1 MGSRR
6 EPVRQICMESGKIIS
21 LGRKSLLLKKI
32 RARFTLVSTK
42 VLPAGI
48 LPGHPDPCRTACADP
63 VSWGAPHTRFQVP
76 SGFPEDVMAGKKKK
90 ETRSAMLQVRMTDR
104 EMEKIS
110 NMAEKKRMS
119 VSSFVRWAI
128 FSKRTQVSVNEDV
141 FTDGMKELLMANGR
155 AAGNLNQIA
164 KNLNSGVSVDE
175 CILQAIRTAISEMTA
190 FNRKLE
196 KMYREHY
203 GNSKTHFEQ
212 EC

>member
-1 MGSRR
+1 MGSQR
-6 EPVRQICMESGKIIS
+6 EPIRQIFMESGTKFLGEEILIIKKDKGKIHPCQY
-21 LGRKSLLLKKI
+21 KSTVCGNL
-32 RARFTLVSTK
+32 
-42 VLPAGI
+42 AGT
-48 LPGHPDPCRTACADP
+48 PGPVPDSCADP

-76 SGFPEDVMAGKKKK
+76 SGFSEDVMAGKKKK

-164 KNLNSGVSVDE
+164 KKANATGSIYGAD
-175 CILQAIRTAISEMTA
+175 IAALQARQDEIWEMTKEILA
-190 FNRKLE
+190 RL
-196 KMYREHY
+196 
-203 GNSKTHFEQ
+203 SSIQ
-212 EC
+212 

>member
-1 MGSRR
+1 
-6 EPVRQICMESGKIIS
+6 
-21 LGRKSLLLKKI
+21 
-32 RARFTLVSTK
+32 
-42 VLPAGI
+42 
-48 LPGHPDPCRTACADP
+48 
-63 VSWGAPHTRFQVP
+63 
-76 SGFPEDVMAGKKKK
+76 MAGKKKK

-110 NMAEKKRMS
+110 NMAEKKRMN

-175 CILQAIRTAISEMTA
+175 GILQAIRTAVSEIIA

>member
-1 MGSRR
+1 MGSQR
-6 EPVRQICMESGKIIS
+6 EPIRQIFMESGKKFLGEEILIIKKDK
-21 LGRKSLLLKKI
+21 GKIHPCQYKSTVCGNL
-32 RARFTLVSTK
+32 
-42 VLPAGI
+42 AGT
-48 LPGHPDPCRTACADP
+48 PGPVPDSCADP

-128 FSKRTQVSVNEDV
+128 FSKRTHVSVNEDV

-175 CILQAIRTAISEMTA
+175 GILQAIRTTISEMIA